1 MIINS
6 ESPVVVEEQA
16 QDVKEIKDLNP
27 FNNFKFKSFNS
38 MKDLKCICKK
48 LFNLKMEIFGKEKR
62 FRKLET

>member
-38 MKDLKCICKK
+38 IKYLKCICKK
-48 LFNLKMEIFGKEKR
+48 LFNLNMEIFGKQKR